1 MAKIAKRGRARNM
14 AQKAD
19 RQVLYQR
26 SVQCAESEIDFV
38 DDVYR
43 KLRRRRA
50 VTLREDFCGTA
61 LVCCEWV
68 NRRPSNIAFGVDL
81 DPAVQGWGREHNVS
95 ALKPS
100 AQARLSLLNDNVLT
114 VRTRPV
120 DMILAMNFSYWIFKT
135 RAQMLEYFRKVRA
148 GLAADGIFFL
158 DAMGGYDA
166 FRVLKERTKH
176 RGFTYI
182 WNQAEYNPIT
192 GDYLCHIEFAFPDGS
207 RLPQAFTYDWR
218 LWTLPELR
226 ELLLEAGFRKAMI
239 YWDEWDEKKQKST
252 GEYIPMEK
260 GEADAGWLAYL
271 VAEK

>member
-1 MAKIAKRGRARNM
+1 MAKTAKPRRARSM

-19 RQVLYQR
+19 RQVYYQR

-68 NRRPSNIAFGVDL
+68 NRRPGNIAFGVDL
-81 DPAVQGWGREHNVS
+81 DPEVQDWGRKHNVS

-100 AQARLSLLNDNVLT
+100 AQARLSLINDNVLT

-135 RAQMLEYFRKVRA
+135 RKLMLEYFRRVRA

-192 GDYLCHIEFAFPDGS
+192 GDYLCHIEFTFPDGS
-207 RLPQAFTYDWR
+207 RLPKAFTYDWR

-226 ELLLEAGFRKAMI
+226 EILLEAGFRKVTV

-252 GEYIPMEK
+252 GEYVPMEK
-260 GEADAGWLAYL
+260 GEADAGWIAYIA
-271 VAEK
+271 AEK